1 MRSIPAFIVADAL
14 RVESD
19 SMRLMGLNAL
29 FHGIDNA
36 FQVYANHI
44 IDK

>member
-1 MRSIPAFIVADAL
+1 MLGLALIVVDAL
-14 RVESD
+14 RVEFD
-19 SMRLMGLNAL
+19 SMRFMGLNAL
-29 FHGIDNA
+29 FQGIDNA